1 MFTTYVEKMT
11 PEKAAKI
18 LEGNTANRKMR
29 TSHVKHLA
37 QQMGKMRWKKTPT
50 PIVITKR
57 SRTLIDGQHRLQA
70 IIMSG
75 ASVAMTVTEIDD
87 HLSKEIFDVIDQNK
101 VRSLE
106 DITGENSKVIKPI
119 SYLLRAGTKI
129 KSPTPADMYPFIES
143 DIGARL
149 KIYAD
154 QKSSTK
160 LWKTT
165 QFLAAMAVAIVSEK
179 ISWSQAHDIFVTLTS
194 EPITEW
200 PPIFATLY
208 CKLAE
213 ETGRGLRRS
222 GMTLENDVFMR
233 SYYAFLNVNSAAKTI
248 RIHKSF
254 VNEMKADVFSTLY
267 QISPETFD

>member
-1 MFTTYVEKMT
+1 
-11 PEKAAKI
+11 
-18 LEGNTANRKMR
+18 
-29 TSHVKHLA
+29 
-37 QQMGKMRWKKTPT
+37 
-50 PIVITKR
+50 
-57 SRTLIDGQHRLQA
+57 
-70 IIMSG
+70 
-75 ASVAMTVTEIDD
+75 
-87 HLSKEIFDVIDQNK
+87 
-101 VRSLE
+101 
-106 DITGENSKVIKPI
+106 
-119 SYLLRAGTKI
+119 
-129 KSPTPADMYPFIES
+129 
-143 DIGARL
+143 
-149 KIYAD
+149 
-154 QKSSTK
+154 
-160 LWKTT
+160 
-165 QFLAAMAVAIVSEK
+165 MAVAIVSEK